1 MIRRLFVLVLFS
13 IIVIGGS
20 ASLRPT
26 QSAGPDPCAQ
36 DHEVW
41 LTHVL
46 EKMDSIKPG
55 MTRGDLLKV
64 FRTEGGLSTGLR
76 RTFVSRDCPYCKV
89 VVEFKP
95 VARADS
101 DHPVFMMSPEDSRD
115 IIVKVSNPYLQFAVA
130 D

>member
-1 MIRRLFVLVLFS
+1 MIRRLFVLVLLS
-13 IIVIGGS
+13 IVVLGGS
-20 ASLRPT
+20 AFIRPT
-26 QSAGPDPCAQ
+26 RSAILDPCAQ

-41 LTHVL
+41 LSHVL

-95 VARADS
+95 VGRADS
-101 DHPVFMMSPEDSRD
+101 DNPVFMMSPEDSRD
-115 IIVKVSNPYLQFAVA
+115 IIVKVSKPYLQFSIA

>member
-1 MIRRLFVLVLFS
+1 MIRRLLVVVLLS

-20 ASLRPT
+20 ASFRPT
-26 QSAGPDPCAQ
+26 QSASAEPCTQ

-46 EKMDSIKPG
+46 EKMDSVEPG

-76 RTFVSRDCPYCKV
+76 RTFVSRDCPHWNV

-95 VARADS
+95 VAQADS
-101 DHPVFMMSPEDSRD
+101 DNTLSMMST
-115 IIVKVSNPYLQFAVA
+115 
-130 D
+130 